1 MPDATYTL
9 RGMAPTPALQFAIRN
24 HAFAGGVIVTAS
36 HNPPQY
42 NGIKVIWRDGIEIS
56 HEQEDQ
62 IENIHFNNKSVLAEW
77 DKVGKRVAIPGVIDE
92 YIQDIQRHINPGKI
106 SKKNFHVV
114 VDAVNSV
121 GGLTVRRF

>member
-1 MPDATYTL
+1 
-9 RGMAPTPALQFAIRN
+9 MAPTPALQFAIRN

-77 DKVGKRVAIPGVIDE
+77 DKVGKRVAIHGVIDE

-121 GGLTVRRF
+121 GGLTACRF